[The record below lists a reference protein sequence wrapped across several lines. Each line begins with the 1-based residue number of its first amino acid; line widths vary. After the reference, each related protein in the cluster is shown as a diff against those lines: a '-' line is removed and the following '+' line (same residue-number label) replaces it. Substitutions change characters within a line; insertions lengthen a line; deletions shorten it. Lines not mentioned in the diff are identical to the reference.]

1 MSRMKNRSMR
11 SRLRVVHL
19 ARSLLLGAAIAAG
32 LTGSCSRASTAAP
45 RVYHATGAVRSL
57 GPGRAYANIA
67 HDDIPGY
74 MSAMTMSFEPQ
85 SPALLDGI
93 EVGDRIAF
101 DFVETEDARRVLTR
115 VEKRR

>member
-1 MSRMKNRSMR
+1 MPHEVLSSTSPGSTPAGAEAPVRVRG
-11 SRLRVVHL
+11 RLRPVQIWLCVS
-19 ARSLLLGAAIAAG
+19 A
-32 LTGSCSRASTAAP
+32 LT
-45 RVYHATGAVRSL
+45 TGAVRSL

-115 VEKRR
+115 VEKHR

>member
-1 MSRMKNRSMR
+1 MNRSMN
-11 SRLRVVHL
+11 SRLRAVHL
-19 ARSLLLGAAIAAG
+19 ARSLLLGTALVTS
-32 LTGSCSRASTAAP
+32 LTGSCSKTSTAAP
-45 RVYHATGAVRSL
+45 RVHHATGAVRSL

-85 SPALLDGI
+85 RPAQLDGI

-101 DFVETEDARRVLTR
+101 DFYETEDARRVLTR

>member
-1 MSRMKNRSMR
+1 MSRSMC
-11 SRLRVVHL
+11 SRLGAVHL
-19 ARSLLLGAAIAAG
+19 ARSLLLGAAIATS
-32 LTGSCSRASTAAP
+32 LTVACSKASTAAP
-45 RVYHATGAVRSL
+45 RVHHATGAVRSL
-57 GPGRAYANIA
+57 GPGRAYVNIA

-85 SPALLDGI
+85 GPSQLDGI

-101 DFVETEDARRVLTR
+101 DFYETEDARRVLTR

>member
-1 MSRMKNRSMR
+1 MSRSMC
-11 SRLRVVHL
+11 SRLRAAHL
-19 ARSLLLGAAIAAG
+19 ARSLLLGAAISTS
-32 LTGSCSRASTAAP
+32 LTLSCSKASTAAP
-45 RVYHATGAVRSL
+45 RVHHATGAVRSL
-57 GPGRAYANIA
+57 GPGRAYVNIA

-85 SPALLDGI
+85 SPSQLDGI

-101 DFVETEDARRVLTR
+101 DFYETEDARRVLTR